1 LKYFLFFNVKKTI
14 KKKKNKKMGRF
25 LNFIKENKLLV
36 LAILVSLF
44 YILLLV
50 FGAYRAFKNHQKR
63 RKLLESGVRLNGC
76 GSCTDKLPENK
87 NLIENRGQALAMLVE
102 SLQVKQDEITSEQ
115 KEQDEKTSEQKEQ
128 DEKTSE
134 QKEQDEILIENDEIK
149 DEKTSEQKEQDEI
162 QVENNEITNETCVE
176 LCTRENHADLI
187 PVDTSSNLE
196 KVIHHVVFSDVIEED
211 ENILRIGIIDFEK
224 LFSANSEMGKVD

>member
-1 LKYFLFFNVKKTI
+1 
-14 KKKKNKKMGRF
+14 MGRF

-102 SLQVKQDEITSEQ
+102 SLQVKQDEI
-115 KEQDEKTSEQKEQ
+115 TSEQKEQ